1 MEHLSKSFECTGDG
15 DRNRGDDKANA
26 DNAKGRSTKRI
37 VSALE
42 VKSPIKEL
50 GIARQSAV
58 PITIHQI

>member
-1 MEHLSKSFECTGDG
+1 MLIMRRAEAP
-15 DRNRGDDKANA
+15 R
-26 DNAKGRSTKRI
+26 RI

-58 PITIHQI
+58 PITMTPDIRIRESKKICLTRACSPAP